1 MGLLKHLLFWPV
13 TGPKFLIDFSMGK
26 VDEVVKEEL
35 TDDARVKAEL
45 MELQLQLELGDI
57 DDAEYVRREAE
68 LMAQLREIRE
78 WREHFGM
85 GVSGGPVRVQPQPES
100 AAPASATPVREGA
113 SDRAEPGAEGDSAGA
128 TLAGEASDSDTAEA
142 ADSAGASDERAPRV
156 ARPGEATIEF
166 NLGWDE

>member
-26 VDEVVKEEL
+26 VDEVVKGEL
-35 TDDARVKAEL
+35 TDDARVKSDL

-57 DDAEYVRREAE
+57 DDDEYVRREAD

-85 GVSGGPVRVQPQPES
+85 GVSGGPVRVQPQPEPQPPPAP
-100 AAPASATPVREGA
+100 AAPA
-113 SDRAEPGAEGDSAGA
+113 AEDVVP
-128 TLAGEASDSDTAEA
+128 A
-142 ADSAGASDERAPRV
+142 ADDERVPRV
-156 ARPGEATIEF
+156 ARPGEAAIEF
-166 NLGWDE
+166 DLGWDE